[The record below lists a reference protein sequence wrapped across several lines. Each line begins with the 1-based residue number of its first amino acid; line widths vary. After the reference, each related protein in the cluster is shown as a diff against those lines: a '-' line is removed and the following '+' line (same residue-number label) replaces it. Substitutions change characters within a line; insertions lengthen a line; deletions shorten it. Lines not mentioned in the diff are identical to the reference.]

1 MQDLDLTQ
9 YRQDARGNLVPIAN
23 IKPID
28 LARDELV
35 QEIFFAVET
44 AMHDLEQARRGGI
57 EDVRAFVELAAEKYG
72 VKPSKKGNVTLHS
85 FDGSLRV
92 TVAMA
97 DVLSFDERL
106 VAAKAL
112 IDECL
117 AEWTQDSRQELKTI
131 VQQAFDVNKEGNI
144 STAKVLALR
153 SYKIDDEKWQR
164 AMKAIDDSLHTQTT
178 REYIR
183 IYRRNE
189 QGKYVQVGGE
199 LGFKAA

>member
-1 MQDLDLTQ
+1 M
-9 YRQDARGNLVPIAN
+9 
-23 IKPID
+23 
-28 LARDELV
+28 
-35 QEIFFAVET
+35 
-44 AMHDLEQARRGGI
+44 
-57 EDVRAFVELAAEKYG
+57 
-72 VKPSKKGNVTLHS
+72 
-85 FDGSLRV
+85 
-92 TVAMA
+92 
-97 DVLSFDERL
+97 

-183 IYRRNE
+183 IHRRNE